1 MERFNIKT
9 KPAVKYFDKNTI
21 QIKQFGEYNIKSNQ
35 NEKVQLDFNLING
48 KMNSLYGIRIMDA
61 NKKVQNDSFLS
72 DFKKCSDPNSLK
84 LARYSCDYIF
94 GKEQKLNLVL
104 MIKKLNG
111 FNSYPILTTIGE
123 IVGKENST
131 KCFDIE
137 GINEKLEIKAQK
149 LKTKIN
155 YLTIH
160 FRIEIVSTQNEKI
173 SEMQRDEYFK
183 NEQFK
188 LYYKIEKN
196 NKILYESETY
206 TDDGKFNFVQI
217 PLKIINSD
225 FCIIFFN
232 YKEQIIGKI
241 NTSVGEITNP
251 NEKNKLYF
259 QVKLSQTENLCIYN
273 LSSIRDEITFL
284 DYINNGVRVALDI
297 GIDFTGSNGHP
308 DNLGTLH
315 CRLPTAP
322 QRNPYERAILSCAK
336 IMANYDYDQ
345 LFPVYGFGAQI
356 KGTNYTSMCFNINFK
371 DDPNIKFVDN
381 IMKEYYTCLDK
392 IDFSGPTYFSPII
405 NKIIDDIKIE
415 NDILEYHVLMILTDG
430 KIEDYDHTVDA
441 LVSGSFFPL
450 SVIIVGIGDNPDFK
464 FMEQLDGDN
473 IPLVSSNGKKRQ
485 RDLVQFV
492 PFNKFEG
499 DEKKLAEEV
508 LDEIPRQVIEYYTLN
523 FLYPESLSKSNDN
536 KPNNSQNANISNNNS
551 NNNMNASYNLI
562 YRHPNQNALSSN
574 DFQIYR
580 INNNSGNN
588 NNIPNYYANNMA
600 NNNNFNN
607 EQTII
612 PGNESTNSLNG
623 K

>member
-48 KMNSLYGIRIMDA
+48 KMNSLYGIRIMDS
-61 NKKVQNDSFLS
+61 NKKLQNDSFLS
-72 DFKKCSDPNSLK
+72 DFKKCSAPNSLQ

-149 LKTKIN
+149 MKTKIN

-315 CRLPTAP
+315 CRLETAP

-381 IMKEYYTCLDK
+381 IMKEYYACLDK

-441 LVSGSFFPL
+441 LVRGSFFPL

-499 DEKKLAEEV
+499 DEKKLTEEV